1 MIFEGALVGSGGGT
15 TAPLHAGE
23 GLTRDLTVK
32 SFIFTAFYKGF
43 SITVRF
49 WR

>member
-1 MIFEGALVGSGGGT
+1 MIFKGALVGSGWGT

-23 GLTRDLTVK
+23 GLTRDLIVK
-32 SFIFTAFYKGF
+32 MFIFTMFYKGF

-49 WR
+49 